1 MHTGKWWALLAM
13 AICLS
18 PACAV
23 YETWPG
29 GSRSQTNQAPA
40 PVVREP
46 ATAESRNPDSAEG
59 QPSAPVTAQ
68 PEVVETVAQ
77 PGGPAGFLLDE
88 AARLR
93 RSGDLDAAAL
103 SVERAMRIQPGNP
116 WLSLELADIRLEQGN
131 PSQAEQ
137 LAQRAL
143 AQAGGDRQLQARCWT
158 LTAAA
163 REARGDAA
171 GAAVALAKASE

>member
-1 MHTGKWWALLAM
+1 MHLRNQWPFLVL

-23 YETWPG
+23 YESWPG
-29 GSRSQTNQAPA
+29 GSRSGSNQAPA

-46 ATAESRNPDSAEG
+46 ATSGLPNPDGSYS
-59 QPSAPVTAQ
+59 QPSTPVTAQ
-68 PEVVETVAQ
+68 PEVVEAVAQ
-77 PGGPAGFLLDE
+77 PSGPAGFLLDE

-93 RSGDLDAAAL
+93 RSGELDAAAL
-103 SVERAMRIQPGNP
+103 AVERAMRIQPGNP
-116 WLSLELADIRLEQGN
+116 WLSLELAEIRLEQSN

-143 AQAGGDRQLQARCWT
+143 AQAGGDNRLQARCWT
-158 LTAAA
+158 LTATA
-163 REARGDAA
+163 REARGDDA

>member
-1 MHTGKWWALLAM
+1 MHVRKRLPLLAM
-13 AICLS
+13 ALCLS
-18 PACAV
+18 PACTMV
-23 YETWPG
+23 ESWPG
-29 GSRSQTNQAPA
+29 GSRSESNQAPA
-40 PVVREP
+40 PVVRQP
-46 ATAESRNPDSAEG
+46 PNQGEG
-59 QPSAPVTAQ
+59 QASAPGTVP
-68 PEVVETVAQ
+68 PEVVEAVA
-77 PGGPAGFLLDE
+77 PPSGPAGFLLDE

-163 REARGDAA
+163 RDARGDAA
-171 GAAVALAKASE
+171 GAAAALAKASE

>member
-1 MHTGKWWALLAM
+1 M
-13 AICLS
+13 
-18 PACAV
+18 
-23 YETWPG
+23 YESWPG
-29 GSRSQTNQAPA
+29 ASRSESNQAPA
-40 PVVREP
+40 PVVRQP
-46 ATAESRNPDSAEG
+46 PDQGVG
-59 QPSAPVTAQ
+59 QGQSSAPGTVQ
-68 PEVVETVAQ
+68 PEVVETVA
-77 PGGPAGFLLDE
+77 PPSGPAGFLLDE

-93 RSGDLDAAAL
+93 RSGDLDGAAL

-116 WLSLELADIRLEQGN
+116 WLGLELADIRLEQGN